1 MLTFNI
7 PYLFNAPQ
15 RLKNKTKPQTK
26 KQKQQQKNET
36 PQNTNQIKQV
46 KTLKLC
52 LNPCDTFSAN
62 IGLDSL

>member
-7 PYLFNAPQ
+7 PSLFNAPQ
-15 RLKNKTKPQTK
+15 PLQNKTKPQTK
-26 KQKQQQKNET
+26 KKKNQNET

-52 LNPCDTFSAN
+52 LNPCDTFSPN